1 MIPTKR
7 RALLAAALTLPMV
20 AGPRKPR
27 AAGAGLPGLSGM
39 QRVDGAAV
47 PDIRFTT
54 ADGTVHTL
62 ADYAGQGVV
71 LNLWATWCVPCVA
84 EMPALD
90 ALARL
95 VARDGVAVLT
105 LSSDRGGAPP
115 VERFYREKGIQTLPV
130 LLDQRGD
137 AARTLGA
144 RGIPTTLLIDRSG
157 KERGRL
163 EGAADWA
170 SADSVS
176 VIRKLIGLG
185 GEGSGGE
192 KGGQSLGSPFRGSN
206 A

>member
-1 MIPTKR
+1 MIPIKR
-7 RALLAAALTLPMV
+7 RALLAAGVTLPML
-20 AGPRKPR
+20 ASPRKPW
-27 AAGAGLPGLSGM
+27 AAGGGLPGLSSL
-39 QRVDGAAV
+39 QRIDGAAV
-47 PDIRFTT
+47 PDIRFAT
-54 ADGTVHTL
+54 ADGTVRTL
-62 ADYAGQGVV
+62 ADYAGQGIV

-95 VARDGVAVLT
+95 VGGDRVAVLA

-115 VERFYREKGIQTLPV
+115 VERFYRDKGIQTLPV

-137 AARTLGA
+137 AARALGA

-170 SADSVS
+170 SADSVG
-176 VIRKLIGLG
+176 VIRQLIGQP
-185 GEGSGGE
+185 S
-192 KGGQSLGSPFRGSN
+192 QSLGSPFRGSN

>member
-1 MIPTKR
+1 MIPIQR
-7 RALLAAALTLPMV
+7 RALLAAAVTLP
-20 AGPRKPR
+20 AAASPRKLW
-27 AAGAGLPGLSGM
+27 AAGGLPGLSNL
-39 QRVDGAAV
+39 QRVDGATV
-47 PDIRFTT
+47 PDIRFST
-54 ADGTVHTL
+54 ADGTVRTL

-95 VARDGVAVLT
+95 VMNDRVAVLT

-115 VERFYREKGIQTLPV
+115 VEHFYREKGIQTLPI

-137 AARTLGA
+137 AARALGA

-170 SADSVS
+170 SDDSVG
-176 VIRKLIGLG
+176 VIRRMI
-185 GEGSGGE
+185 
-192 KGGQSLGSPFRGSN
+192 GQSAQSPASAFRGSN

>member
-1 MIPTKR
+1 MIPMKR
-7 RALLAAALTLPMV
+7 RALLAAALTLPML
-20 AGPRKPR
+20 ASPRKPW
-27 AAGAGLPGLSGM
+27 AAGAGLPGLSNL

-47 PDIRFTT
+47 PEIRFTT
-54 ADGTVHTL
+54 ADGAAHTL

-71 LNLWATWCVPCVA
+71 LNLWATWCVPCIA

-95 VARDGVAVLT
+95 VASERVVVLA

-115 VERFYREKGIQTLPV
+115 VERFYREKGIQTLPI

-137 AARTLGA
+137 AARALGA
-144 RGIPTTLLIDRSG
+144 RGIPTTLLIDRAG

-170 SADSVS
+170 SADSVG
-176 VIRKLIGLG
+176 VIRRLIGPN
-185 GEGSGGE
+185 GE
-192 KGGQSLGSPFRGSN
+192 KGNQSLSSPFRGSN

>member
-1 MIPTKR
+1 MIPMKR
-7 RALLAAALTLPMV
+7 RAMLAAALTLPVV
-20 AGPRKPR
+20 ASPRKPW
-27 AAGAGLPGLSGM
+27 AASAGLPDLSRL
-39 QRVDGAAV
+39 QRTDGADV
-47 PDIRFTT
+47 PAFQFTT

-62 ADYAGQGVV
+62 ADYAGLGVV

-95 VARDGVAVLT
+95 VAGDGVAVLT

-115 VERFYREKGIQTLPV
+115 VERFYREKGIQTLPI
-130 LLDQRGD
+130 LLDPRGD
-137 AARTLGA
+137 AARALGA
-144 RGIPTTLLIDRSG
+144 RGIPTTLLIDRAG
-157 KERGRL
+157 KEQGRL

-176 VIRKLIGLG
+176 VIRRLIGVAGPG
-185 GEGSGGE
+185 GHS
-192 KGGQSLGSPFRGSN
+192 SDRPLRGSN

>member
-1 MIPTKR
+1 
-7 RALLAAALTLPMV
+7 
-20 AGPRKPR
+20 
-27 AAGAGLPGLSGM
+27 
-39 QRVDGAAV
+39 
-47 PDIRFTT
+47 
-54 ADGTVHTL
+54 
-62 ADYAGQGVV
+62 V

-115 VERFYREKGIQTLPV
+115 VERFYHEKGIQTLPV
-130 LLDQRGD
+130 LLDQHGD

>member
-1 MIPTKR
+1 MVPSKR
-7 RALLAAALTLPMV
+7 RAVLAAALTLPV
-20 AGPRKPR
+20 ALAPRKPR
-27 AAGAGLPGLSGM
+27 AATPGLSDLGRL
-39 QRVDGAAV
+39 QRTDGAAV
-47 PDIRFTT
+47 PELRFST
-54 ADGTVHTL
+54 ADGTVRTL

-95 VARDGVAVLT
+95 VAGDGVAVLA

-115 VERFYREKGIQTLPV
+115 VERFYRDKNIQTLPV
-130 LLDQRGD
+130 LLDPRGD
-137 AARTLGA
+137 AARAVGA
-144 RGIPTTLLIDRSG
+144 RGIPTTLLIDRAG

-170 SADSVS
+170 SAEFVDA
-176 VIRKLIGLG
+176 IRRMAGPAPAH
-185 GEGSGGE
+185 
-192 KGGQSLGSPFRGSN
+192 SLGKPDRGSN

>member
-1 MIPTKR
+1 MIPIQR
-7 RALLAAALTLPMV
+7 RALLAAAVTLP
-20 AGPRKPR
+20 AAASPRKLW
-27 AAGAGLPGLSGM
+27 AAGGLPGLSSL

-47 PDIRFTT
+47 PEIRFST

-95 VARDGVAVLT
+95 VMNDRVAVLT

-115 VERFYREKGIQTLPV
+115 VERFYREKGIQTLPI

-137 AARTLGA
+137 AARALGA

-170 SADSVS
+170 SDESVG
-176 VIRKLIGLG
+176 VIRKMI
-185 GEGSGGE
+185 
-192 KGGQSLGSPFRGSN
+192 GQSAQSPGNAFRGSN

>member
-1 MIPTKR
+1 MVPSKR
-7 RALLAAALTLPMV
+7 RAVLAAALTLPV
-20 AGPRKPR
+20 VLAPRKPR
-27 AAGAGLPGLSGM
+27 AATPGLSDLSRL
-39 QRVDGAAV
+39 QTVDGAAV
-47 PDIRFTT
+47 PEFRFSS
-54 ADGTVHTL
+54 ADGTVRTL

-95 VARDGVAVLT
+95 VAGDGVAVLA

-115 VERFYREKGIQTLPV
+115 VERFYRDKKIQTLPV
-130 LLDQRGD
+130 LLDPRGD
-137 AARTLGA
+137 AARALGA
-144 RGIPTTLLIDRSG
+144 RGIPTTLLIDRAG

-170 SADSVS
+170 SAEFVQA
-176 VIRKLIGLG
+176 IRRMAGPAAH
-185 GEGSGGE
+185 
-192 KGGQSLGSPFRGSN
+192 SLGKPERGSN

>member
-7 RALLAAALTLPMV
+7 RAVLAAALTLPV
-20 AGPRKPR
+20 ALSPRKPW
-27 AAGAGLPGLSGM
+27 AATPGLSDLSRL
-39 QRVDGAAV
+39 QPVDGAAV
-47 PDIRFTT
+47 PEVRFSTP
-54 ADGTVHTL
+54 DGTVRTL

-95 VARDGVAVLT
+95 VASDGVAVLA

-115 VERFYREKGIQTLPV
+115 VERFYRDKGIQTLPV
-130 LLDQRGD
+130 LLDSRGD
-137 AARTLGA
+137 AARALGA
-144 RGIPTTLLIDRSG
+144 RGIPTTLLIDRAG

-170 SADSVS
+170 GADFVEA
-176 VIRKLIGLG
+176 IRRMAGPAAHSRAK
-185 GEGSGGE
+185 
-192 KGGQSLGSPFRGSN
+192 PDRGSN

>member
-1 MIPTKR
+1 MTPTKR
-7 RALLAAALTLPMV
+7 RALLAAALTLPML

-27 AAGAGLPGLSGM
+27 AAGGGLPGLSGLR
-39 QRVDGAAV
+39 RVDGAAV
-47 PDIRFTT
+47 PEIRFTT
-54 ADGTVHTL
+54 ADGTVRTL

-95 VARDGVAVLT
+95 VAGDRVAVLT
-105 LSSDRGGAPP
+105 LSSDRGGAAP
-115 VERFYREKGIQTLPV
+115 VERFYRDKAIQTLPV
-130 LLDQRGD
+130 LLDPRGD
-137 AARTLGA
+137 AARALGA
-144 RGIPTTLLIDRSG
+144 RGIPTTLLIDRAG

-170 SADSVS
+170 SADSLG
-176 VIRKLIGLG
+176 VIRQLIG
-185 GEGSGGE
+185 
-192 KGGQSLGSPFRGSN
+192 QSNQSFGSPFRGSN

>member
-1 MIPTKR
+1 MNPMKR
-7 RALLAAALTLPMV
+7 RALLAAAVTLPVV
-20 AGPRKPR
+20 AGPRKPW
-27 AAGAGLPGLSGM
+27 AAGAGLPGLSNL

-47 PDIRFTT
+47 PDIRFST
-54 ADGTVHTL
+54 ADGTVRTL
-62 ADYAGQGVV
+62 ADYTGQGVV
-71 LNLWATWCVPCVA
+71 LNLWATWCMPCVA

-95 VARDGVAVLT
+95 VASDRIAVLT

-115 VERFYREKGIQTLPV
+115 VERFYNEKGIQTLPI

-170 SADSVS
+170 STDSVGI
-176 VIRKLIGLG
+176 IRQMIGQ
-185 GEGSGGE
+185 
-192 KGGQSLGSPFRGSN
+192 GGQPVGTPFRGSN

>member
-1 MIPTKR
+1 MVPLTR
-7 RALLAAALTLPMV
+7 RAMLAAAALTLPV
-20 AGPRKPR
+20 ALALRKPR
-27 AAGAGLPGLSGM
+27 AATPGLADLGRL
-39 QRVDGAAV
+39 QPTDGAAV
-47 PDIRFTT
+47 PELRFST
-54 ADGTVHTL
+54 ADGTVRTL

-95 VARDGVAVLT
+95 VAGDGVAVLA

-115 VERFYREKGIQTLPV
+115 VERFYRDKGIRTLPI
-130 LLDQRGD
+130 LLDPRGD
-137 AARTLGA
+137 AARALGA
-144 RGIPTTLLIDRSG
+144 RGIPTTLLIDRAG

-170 SADSVS
+170 SAEFVEA
-176 VIRKLIGLG
+176 IRRMAGPAPAH
-185 GEGSGGE
+185 
-192 KGGQSLGSPFRGSN
+192 SLGKPDRGSN

>member
-1 MIPTKR
+1 MVAIKR
-7 RALLAAALTLPMV
+7 RAMMAAALTLPV
-20 AGPRKPR
+20 VLSPRKPW
-27 AAGAGLPGLSGM
+27 AASPGLSDLSRM
-39 QRVDGAAV
+39 QRVDGAAL
-47 PDIRFTT
+47 PEFRFAT
-54 ADGTVHTL
+54 ADGTVRTL
-62 ADYAGQGVV
+62 ADYDGQGVV

-95 VARDGVAVLT
+95 VASDGVAVLA

-130 LLDQRGD
+130 LLDSRGE

-144 RGIPTTLLIDRSG
+144 RGIPTTLLIDRTG

-170 SADSVS
+170 SADSVE
-176 VIRKLIGLG
+176 VIRRMAGPG
-185 GEGSGGE
+185 AH
-192 KGGQSLGSPFRGSN
+192 SLAKPERGSN